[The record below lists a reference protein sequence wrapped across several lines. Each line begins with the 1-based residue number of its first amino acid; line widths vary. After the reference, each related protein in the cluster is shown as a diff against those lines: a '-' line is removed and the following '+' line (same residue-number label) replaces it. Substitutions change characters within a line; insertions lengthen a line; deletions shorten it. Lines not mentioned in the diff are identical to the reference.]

1 MSDLIKK
8 ATDRAPETFVTFG
21 SVLAMILS
29 WEANHSMFWAL
40 IHAGC
45 GWGYVIYYHYCIR

>member
-1 MSDLIKK
+1 MSELIKK
-8 ATDRAPETFVTFG
+8 ATDQAPETFVTFG